1 MNKTYTIIK
10 TSRFK
15 RDYKRLMKQG
25 RDMTD
30 LDAAIGKL
38 AVEGKLPARYNDH
51 PLKGDWV
58 GFRECHINGPKSD
71 WLLVYDKNENVF
83 ILQLIRTGSHQD
95 LKIGEK

>member
-30 LDAAIGKL
+30 LDAAIVTGGGEVKFENAETNWVKNAEGGYDLLLRFTEGGSYTLPGVSQVRLL
-38 AVEGKLPARYNDH
+38 AVGGGRNMA
-51 PLKGDWV
+51 
-58 GFRECHINGPKSD
+58 
-71 WLLVYDKNENVF
+71 
-83 ILQLIRTGSHQD
+83 
-95 LKIGEK
+95 

>member
-30 LDAAIGKL
+30 LDAAIVTGGGE
-38 AVEGKLPARYNDH
+38 VRT
-51 PLKGDWV
+51 
-58 GFRECHINGPKSD
+58 PK
-71 WLLVYDKNENVF
+71 
-83 ILQLIRTGSHQD
+83 R
-95 LKIGEK
+95 IG

>member
-38 AVEGKLPARYNDH
+38 AVEGKFLPATR
-51 PLKGDWV
+51 
-58 GFRECHINGPKSD
+58 I
-71 WLLVYDKNENVF
+71 
-83 ILQLIRTGSHQD
+83 IR
-95 LKIGEK
+95 